1 MEFYTLD
8 LGKVLAGPEALTLAR
23 AIALNEAMVR
33 HRDFVPV
40 GWLRFPPKDGVAR
53 EAVLVDVQ
61 THGVP
66 KHNAYGLKFQER
78 LAIVVTD
85 EPGALPMVYALR
97 KGFPRLAHQHQEPQG
112 SPAQL
117 CLYFEPPETV
127 LRTWTPQQF
136 LRRIQWWMDKNAR
149 GELHLADQP
158 LDRLFFTSKY
168 ELVLPWNFDALV
180 SQGTKFMLVRAASR
194 PDGGD
199 TLRLTPKTAE
209 ARATG
214 LLVDLTLSPII
225 GGAVELNPATLGQ
238 LEDLVVMRG
247 ASLLSALTP
256 QLQALVDAQGAV
268 TPTENAFTVILLHV
282 PLCREGG
289 AAPERIDHR
298 AFVLT
303 EDALEIGLATGAL
316 MRHEGKIFSAIG
328 VLGQQ
333 PPTTWRDLLVQPLE
347 VLNENTPHL
356 ARAQSGLASNDDPS
370 GVLVGAGSLGSALAM
385 LWGRAGYGRWT
396 VVDKDHIRPHNL
408 SRHTAEAD
416 QIGQPKAAAVAL
428 LQAWADNGAGPMT
441 SLVASA
447 SDPQRK
453 DVLGALRTADW
464 VVDASATLDYPRYA
478 STLEGVA
485 RHVSAFF
492 TPSAGSAIA
501 LVEDVA
507 RSIRLR
513 TLEAQYYRAII
524 QSDWG
529 REHLGGHLGAFWS
542 GAGCRDISMVLPYSR
557 VMLMA
562 SLLAENLPRFR
573 AQEGAAIRVWNRRA
587 DGGVVVHDVPTFQ
600 ERSFEV
606 GDLQVYLDAGL
617 EQELR
622 ALRLGALPNETG
634 GVLLGY
640 YDFTV
645 RALVLVA
652 ALPAPADSTSTT
664 GSFERGVD
672 GLKQAVGEASRR
684 TAGVVGY
691 VGEWHS
697 HPRGHSAAPSSDDV
711 YQLIHLALGMDAD
724 GLPGVQLIV
733 GENDIRVLSGAVG

>member
-8 LGKVLAGPEALTLAR
+8 TGEVLESPDALTLPR
-23 AIALNEAMVR
+23 AIALQEAMAR
-33 HRDFVPV
+33 HRDFVPAS
-40 GWLRFPPKDGVAR
+40 WLRFPTRDGVAR

-85 EPGALPMVYALR
+85 EPGTLPMVYALR

-117 CLYFEPPETV
+117 CLYFEPTETV

-136 LRRIQWWMDKNAR
+136 LHRIQWWMEKNAR

-158 LDRLFFTSKY
+158 LDRLFFNSKY
-168 ELVLPWNFDALV
+168 ELVLPWNFDALA
-180 SQGTKFMLVRAASR
+180 SNGTEFMLIRTATR
-194 PDGGD
+194 PDGGE
-199 TLRLTPKTAE
+199 TLRLNPKTAE

-214 LLVDLTLSPII
+214 LFVDLNLSPIV

-238 LEDLVVMRG
+238 LEDLVMMRG
-247 ASLLSALTP
+247 SSLLPELTP
-256 QLQALVDAQGAV
+256 QLRALVDSRGA
-268 TPTENAFTVILLHV
+268 PTRAENAFTVILLQV
-282 PLCREGG
+282 PLCREEG

-298 AFVLT
+298 AFLLT
-303 EDALEIGLATGAL
+303 EDALEIGVATGAL
-316 MRHEGKIFSAIG
+316 MRHEGKTYSAIG
-328 VLGQQ
+328 VLCQQQ
-333 PPTTWRDLLVQPLE
+333 PTAWRDLPVLPLE
-347 VLNENTPHL
+347 VLNENTPQS
-356 ARAQSGLASNDDPS
+356 ARAQSGLSSDDDPL

-396 VVDKDHIRPHNL
+396 VIDKDHLRPHNL

-416 QIGQPKAAAVAL
+416 QIGQPKAEAVAL
-428 LQAWADNGAGPMT
+428 LQAWADHGASPIKP
-441 SLVASA
+441 LVASA
-447 SDPQRK
+447 TDPHRS
-453 DVLGALRTADW
+453 DVLEALRTANW
-464 VVDASATLDYPRYA
+464 VVDASASLDYPRYA
-478 STLEGVA
+478 STLENVA

-492 TPSAGSAIA
+492 SPSASSAIA
-501 LVEDVA
+501 LVEDAA

-529 REHLGGHLGAFWS
+529 REHLGGNLSAFWS

-562 SLLAENLPRFR
+562 GLLADDLPRFR
-573 AQEGAAIRVWNRRA
+573 AQEGAAIRVWNRRT
-587 DGGVVVHDVPTFQ
+587 DGGVDVHDVPTFQ

-606 GDLQVYLDAGL
+606 GDLQVYLDGGL
-617 EQELR
+617 EQDLR
-622 ALRLGALPNETG
+622 ALRIGALPNETG

-645 RALVLVA
+645 RALILVA
-652 ALPAPADSTSTT
+652 ALPAPADSVSTA

-672 GLKQAVGEASRR
+672 GLKEAVGEASRR

-697 HPRGHSAAPSSDDV
+697 HPRGHSASPSSDDV
-711 YQLIHLALGMDAD
+711 YQLIQLALGMDAD

>member
-1 MEFYTLD
+1 LEFYTLD
-8 LGKVLAGPEALTLAR
+8 LGEVLASPQALTVAR
-23 AIALNEAMVR
+23 AIALQEAMVR
-33 HRDFVPV
+33 HRDFIPV
-40 GWLRFPPKDGVAR
+40 GWLRFSPKDGVAR
-53 EAVLVDVQ
+53 EAVLVDLQ
-61 THGVP
+61 SHGVS
-66 KHNAYGLKFQER
+66 KHNEYGLKFQER

-85 EPGALPMVYALR
+85 EPGALPLVYALR

-117 CLYFEPPETV
+117 CLYFEPAETV

-136 LRRIQWWMDKNAR
+136 LRRIQWWMEKNAR

-168 ELVLPWNFDALV
+168 ELVLPWNVDALV
-180 SQGTKFMLVRAASR
+180 SQGTQFMLVRAATR
-194 PDGGD
+194 PDRGE
-199 TLRLTPKTAE
+199 TLRLSPKTAD

-214 LLVDLTLSPII
+214 PLVDITLSPIT

-238 LEDLVVMRG
+238 IEDLVAMRG
-247 ASLLSALTP
+247 ASLLTALTP
-256 QLQALVDAQGAV
+256 QLQAMVNAQGAATRV
-268 TPTENAFTVILLHV
+268 DDAFTVILLHV
-282 PLCREGG
+282 PLSREEG

-303 EDALEIGLATGAL
+303 VDALEVGLATGAL
-316 MRHEGKIFSAIG
+316 MRHEGKIYSAIG
-328 VLGQQ
+328 VLSPQQ
-333 PPTTWRDLLVQPLE
+333 PTAWRDLPVQPLE
-347 VLNENTPHL
+347 VLTENTPHL
-356 ARAQSGLASNDDPS
+356 ARAQSGLASNDDPQ

-396 VVDKDHIRPHNL
+396 IVDKDHIRPHNL

-416 QIGQPKAAAVAL
+416 QIGDPKATAIAV
-428 LQAWADNGAGPMT
+428 LQALADHGAGPMT
-441 SLVASA
+441 PLVANA
-447 SDPQRK
+447 TDPERK
-453 DVLGALRTADW
+453 DVLEALRTADW
-464 VVDASATLDYPRYA
+464 VVDASASLDYPRYA
-478 STLEGVA
+478 STIEDVA

-492 TPSAGSAIA
+492 TPSAGCAIA
-501 LVEDVA
+501 LVEDAA
-507 RSIRLR
+507 RSTRLR
-513 TLEAQYYRAII
+513 TLEAQYYRAIL

-529 REHLGGHLGAFWS
+529 REHLAGSLGAFWS

-562 SLLAENLPRFR
+562 SLLADDLPRIR
-573 AQEGAAIRVWNRRA
+573 AQEDAVIRVWSRRT
-587 DGGVVVHDVPTFQ
+587 DGGVDVHDVPNFQ

-622 ALRLGALPNETG
+622 ALRLSALPNETG

-645 RALVLVA
+645 GALVLVA
-652 ALPAPADSTSTT
+652 ALPAPADSTSTA

-672 GLKQAVGEASRR
+672 GLKEAVEEAARR

-697 HPRGHSAAPSSDDV
+697 HPRGQSATPSSDDV
-711 YQLIHLALGMDAD
+711 YQLIHLALGMEAD

-733 GENDIRVLSGAVG
+733 GESDIQVFSGTVR

>member
-1 MEFYTLD
+1 VEFYTLD
-8 LGKVLAGPEALTLAR
+8 AGEVLASPYALTLPR
-23 AIALNEAMVR
+23 AIALQEAMVR
-33 HRDFVPV
+33 HRDFVPA
-40 GWLRFPPKDGVAR
+40 GWLRFPTRAGAAR

-85 EPGALPMVYALR
+85 EPGTLPMVYALR

-117 CLYFEPPETV
+117 CLYFEPTETV

-136 LRRIQWWMDKNAR
+136 LHRIQWWMEKNAR

-158 LDRLFFTSKY
+158 LDRLFFNSKY
-168 ELVLPWNFDALV
+168 ELVLPWNFEVLV
-180 SQGTKFMLVRAASR
+180 NKGTEFMLVRAATR
-194 PDGGD
+194 PDGGE
-199 TLRLTPKTAE
+199 TLRLKPKTGE
-209 ARATG
+209 AHATG
-214 LLVDLTLSPII
+214 LLVELKLSPII

-238 LEDLVVMRG
+238 LEDLVLMRG
-247 ASLLSALTP
+247 SSLLCAMKP
-256 QLQALVDAQGAV
+256 QFQALVHSQGA
-268 TPTENAFTVILLHV
+268 TTRAGNAFTVILLHV
-282 PLCREGG
+282 PLCREEGV
-289 AAPERIDHR
+289 APERIDHR
-298 AFVLT
+298 AFLLT
-303 EDALEIGLATGAL
+303 EDALEIGVATGAL
-316 MRHEGKIFSAIG
+316 MRHEGRIYSAIG
-328 VLGQQ
+328 VFCQQQ
-333 PPTTWRDLLVQPLE
+333 PTAWRELPVLPLE
-347 VLNENTPHL
+347 VLNENTPKS
-356 ARAQSGLASNDDPS
+356 ARAQSGLASDDDPS

-396 VVDKDHIRPHNL
+396 VIDKDHLRPHNL

-416 QIGQPKAAAVAL
+416 QIGQPKAEAVAL
-428 LQAWADNGAGPMT
+428 LQAWADHDANPIKP
-441 SLVASA
+441 LVASA
-447 SDPQRK
+447 TDPQRS
-453 DVLGALRTADW
+453 DVLEALRSANW
-464 VVDASATLDYPRYA
+464 VIDASASLDYPRYA
-478 STLEGVA
+478 STLENVA

-492 TPSAGSAIA
+492 APSASSAIA
-501 LVEDVA
+501 LVEDAA

-524 QSDWG
+524 RSDWG
-529 REHLGGHLGAFWS
+529 REHLEGNLGAFWS

-562 SLLAENLPRFR
+562 GLLADDLPRFR
-573 AQEGAAIRVWNRRA
+573 AQEGAAIRVWNRRT
-587 DGGVVVHDVPTFQ
+587 DGGVDVHDVPTFQ
-600 ERSFEV
+600 ERSFEL

-617 EQELR
+617 EKDLR

-652 ALPAPADSTSTT
+652 ALPAPADSTSTA

-672 GLKQAVGEASRR
+672 GLKEAVGEASRR

-711 YQLIHLALGMDAD
+711 FQLVQLALGMDAD

-733 GENDIRVLSGAVG
+733 GENDIQVLSGAVG

>member
-1 MEFYTLD
+1 VEFYTLD

-66 KHNAYGLKFQER
+66 KHNAYGLKF
-78 LAIVVTD
+78 
-85 EPGALPMVYALR
+85 PGATRDCGHRRTPARFPDGVRIAQGVFRALR
-97 KGFPRLAHQHQEPQG
+97 TSTRTPQG

-136 LRRIQWWMDKNAR
+136 LRRIQWWMEKNAR

-225 GGAVELNPATLGQ
+225 GGAVELNPGTLGQ

-256 QLQALVDAQGAV
+256 QLQALVDAQGAA
-268 TPTENAFTVILLHV
+268 TGTENAFTVILLHV
-282 PLCREGG
+282 PLCREEG
-289 AAPERIDHR
+289 AAPERVDHR

-333 PPTTWRDLLVQPLE
+333 PPTTWRDLPVQPLE
-347 VLNENTPHL
+347 VLNENTPQL

-428 LQAWADNGAGPMT
+428 LQAWADHGAGPMT
-441 SLVASA
+441 PLVASA
-447 SDPQRK
+447 THPQRT
-453 DVLGALRTADW
+453 DVLEALRTADW
-464 VVDASATLDYPRYA
+464 VVDASASLDYPRYA
-478 STLEGVA
+478 STLEDVA

-501 LVEDVA
+501 LVEDAA

-513 TLEAQYYRAII
+513 TLEAT
-524 QSDWG
+524 
-529 REHLGGHLGAFWS
+529 
-542 GAGCRDISMVLPYSR
+542 VLPR
-557 VMLMA
+557 H
-562 SLLAENLPRFR
+562 PRK
-573 AQEGAAIRVWNRRA
+573 
-587 DGGVVVHDVPTFQ
+587 
-600 ERSFEV
+600 
-606 GDLQVYLDAGL
+606 
-617 EQELR
+617 
-622 ALRLGALPNETG
+622 RLGSRASGRTPRR
-634 GVLLGY
+634 LLE
-640 YDFTV
+640 
-645 RALVLVA
+645 R
-652 ALPAPADSTSTT
+652 
-664 GSFERGVD
+664 RGV
-672 GLKQAVGEASRR
+672 S
-684 TAGVVGY
+684 
-691 VGEWHS
+691 
-697 HPRGHSAAPSSDDV
+697 
-711 YQLIHLALGMDAD
+711 
-724 GLPGVQLIV
+724 
-733 GENDIRVLSGAVG
+733 